1 MPKQALQPN
10 PFVHGEVTMSDLPKL
25 TARQQQILELIQSA
39 IANTG
44 SPPTRAEIATEL
56 GFKSANAAEEHLQAL
71 ARKGAIELVSGT
83 SRGIRLKSHNR
94 AQSAAGFTEQLTEK
108 MSQFQQSLLLPL
120 IGRVAAG
127 SPILA
132 QEHIDQSY
140 LIQSSLFDRKAD
152 YLLRVRG
159 MSMRDA
165 GIMDG
170 DLLAV
175 QSTREAKNGQIVVA
189 RLGDDVTVKR
199 FERKSDRIELH
210 AENPDFK
217 TIIVQNDEPFEIEG
231 LAVGLIRNNFLM

>member
-1 MPKQALQPN
+1 MID
-10 PFVHGEVTMSDLPKL
+10 MPKL
-25 TARQQQILELIQSA
+25 TPRQQQILELIQSA

-44 SPPTRAEIATEL
+44 SPPTRAEIANEL

-83 SRGIRLKSHNR
+83 SRGIRLKGNNLRTMQDSMANTIN
-94 AQSAAGFTEQLTEK
+94 QTISGF
-108 MSQFQQSLLLPL
+108 SLPL
-120 IGRVAAG
+120 VGRVAAG

-132 QEHIDQSY
+132 QEHVDQTY
-140 LIQSSLFDRKAD
+140 YVESSLFQRKPD

-175 QSTREAKNGQIVVA
+175 QSTRDAKNGQIVVA

-199 FERKSDRIELH
+199 YRRTTDRIELLP
-210 AENPDFK
+210 ENPDFK
-217 TIIVQNDEPFEIEG
+217 TIVVEPGEPFEIEG
-231 LAVGLIRNNFLM
+231 LAVGLIRSTMLM